1 MMKPEAGEF
10 DLDLMPDLPALFQPG
25 DLAVGDLPLL
35 QPLGCGIQQRL
46 GSVGSGSASRGGF
59 RQELLGHQVVL
70 LGRHQFRA
78 IDG

>member
-1 MMKPEAGEF
+1 MPGCTYMFGRAFLSMMKPEAGEF

-46 GSVGSGSASRGGF
+46 GSVSIPAVARSSFATM
-59 RQELLGHQVVL
+59 
-70 LGRHQFRA
+70 
-78 IDG
+78 